1 MFMRTTRHSVKL
13 IHKGVGVCVC
23 VCVWWCECGG
33 RGGMWWGGW
42 GVVNG
47 AIVGE

>member
-23 VCVWWCECGG
+23 VCGGANVVGVVACGGVCGVWW
-33 RGGMWWGGW
+33 
-42 GVVNG
+42 GV
-47 AIVGE
+47 